1 MNHSKWLGQVLSG
14 RVRLTDA
21 AQEPKPGRETL
32 SEALQEALGNTLTRA
47 LERDGA
53 DVDAVRKAFNE
64 CHLFSHARLSRLIG
78 PGAHDNNVAAFLG
91 RAAQV
96 ELQFGRMLWDRDL
109 VQQDID
115 AERNGRT
122 LPRASGAPK
131 LFISY
136 RWAFDASYNEDLS
149 LLIHEFAGWLFGRG
163 YDLVYDRDPR
173 HIAKGLSSD
182 ELLWL
187 LPSCSQMVAIV
198 TDGYQD
204 RVYEPG
210 CTSPAC
216 LEFALAPHLFDAIR
230 QPRLLGLWFEGEQL
244 REPLFS
250 KRWIVDFRD
259 QDVFMARREKAFPVR
274 QYQVECLE
282 GDSRRVIGP
291 LERRRVQP
299 QVEELLAEDRRRR
312 LLIRDVTV

>member
-1 MNHSKWLGQVLSG
+1 MDHFKWLGRVLSG
-14 RVRLTDA
+14 GLRLTDA
-21 AQEPKPGRETL
+21 NPALEEGRETL
-32 SEALQEALGNTLTRA
+32 SETLQEALGNTLTRA
-47 LERDGA
+47 LEREGA
-53 DVDAVRKAFNE
+53 DADAVRKAFNE
-64 CHLFSHARLSRLIG
+64 CHLFSHARLFRLIG
-78 PGAHDNNVAAFLG
+78 PGAHDNNVTAFLN
-91 RAAQV
+91 RASQV
-96 ELQFGRMLWDRDL
+96 ELQYGRMLWDRDL
-109 VQQDID
+109 VQQDIAAD
-115 AERNGRT
+115 QNRRT
-122 LPRASGAPK
+122 LPRASGAPR

-187 LPSCSQMVAIV
+187 LPGCSQMVVIV
-198 TDGYQD
+198 TDGYQN

-216 LEFALAPHLFDAIR
+216 LEFALLPELFRAIK
-230 QPRLLGLWFEGEQL
+230 QPRLLGLWFEGERL

-250 KRWIVDFRD
+250 KQWVVDFRD
-259 QDVFMARREKAFPVR
+259 RDEFMARREKAFPVR

-282 GDSRRVIGP
+282 GDSRRVLGP
-291 LERRRVQP
+291 FERRRVQP
-299 QVEELLAEDRRRR
+299 LVEELLAEDRTRRV
-312 LLIRDVTV
+312 LVRDVTG